1 MVRGMKNQF
10 RWLAVSA
17 FLWWSFSSHAAPLTV
32 GDALPA
38 FSAKDQ
44 FGRDFNSTNHVRFLL
59 VATEMSSAKAAN
71 QMLAAQGGDFLG
83 TNHAAYL
90 MDIHT
95 MPAAA
100 RWFAIPKMKKYPQRI
115 VLVDSAET
123 LTDFPVRP
131 GCVTVLALTAAGR
144 IQKISFWNP
153 NQKSMDDYLK

>member
-1 MVRGMKNQF
+1 MHRPAILVF
-10 RWLAVSA
+10 CL
-17 FLWWSFSSHAAPLTV
+17 LWVPVHAAQMAV
-32 GDALPA
+32 GDAVPMIA
-38 FSAKDQ
+38 AKDQ
-44 FGRDFNSTNHVRFLL
+44 HGAEFIFTNGNKFLL
-59 VATEMSSAKAAN
+59 VATERVCATAAN
-71 QMLAAQGGDFLG
+71 HKLAEQGAGYLEK
-83 TNHAAYL
+83 HHSAYL